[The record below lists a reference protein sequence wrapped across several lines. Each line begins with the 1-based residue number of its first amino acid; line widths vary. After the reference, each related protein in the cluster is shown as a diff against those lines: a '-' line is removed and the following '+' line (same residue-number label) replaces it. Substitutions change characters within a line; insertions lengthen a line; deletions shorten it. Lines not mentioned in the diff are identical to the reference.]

1 LEGGEVDGPGA
12 QSNTQEGG
20 MGAGI
25 APTDPFIPLPGY
37 KQITLGQQI
46 GNQLTLTVADG
57 SQRAGFRVDHP
68 SRRLGE

>member
-1 LEGGEVDGPGA
+1 
-12 QSNTQEGG
+12 

>member
-1 LEGGEVDGPGA
+1 
-12 QSNTQEGG
+12 

-46 GNQLTLTVADG
+46 GKQQTLTVADG
-57 SQRAGFRVDHP
+57 SQRGRSLVPAERTWHNGTFAGP
-68 SRRLGE
+68 T